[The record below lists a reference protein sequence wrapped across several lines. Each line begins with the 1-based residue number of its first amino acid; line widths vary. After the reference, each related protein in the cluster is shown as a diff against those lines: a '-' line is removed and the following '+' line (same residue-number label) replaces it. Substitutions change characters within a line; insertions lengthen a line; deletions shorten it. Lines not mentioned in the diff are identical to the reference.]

1 MNERER
7 YLDRNTAHLIRA
19 ALGSQARP
27 SARAAEQ
34 ALRLLLDQVR
44 ERSAKAP
51 FPDAA
56 VGILGAT
63 LVLAATWFTVQ
74 VIVSSPSLTA
84 NPSLLMMAAWLAANL
99 ALLPVASIVIL
110 IRRQRE

>member
-7 YLDRNTAHLIRA
+7 YLDRNTAHLIRMA
-19 ALGSQARP
+19 FGPHARP

-44 ERSAKAP
+44 ERAAEAA
-51 FPDAA
+51 FPDAV

-63 LVLAATWFTVQ
+63 LVLAATWLTAQ
-74 VIVSSPSLTA
+74 VIVTGTSLTASPSL
-84 NPSLLMMAAWLAANL
+84 LVLAAWLAANL
-99 ALLPVASIVIL
+99 ALVPVASIVIL

>member
-7 YLDRNTAHLIRA
+7 YLDRNAAHLIRVA
-19 ALGSQARP
+19 FGPHARP

-56 VGILGAT
+56 VGVLGAT
-63 LVLAATWFTVQ
+63 LVLAATWLTAQ
-74 VIVSSPSLTA
+74 VIVTGTLPSA
-84 NPSLLMMAAWLAANL
+84 NPSLLMMAAWLGANM
-99 ALLPVASIVIL
+99 ALVPVASIVIL

>member
-19 ALGSQARP
+19 AFGPHARP

-44 ERSAKAP
+44 ERSSEAP

-56 VGILGAT
+56 VGVLGAT
-63 LVLAATWFTVQ
+63 LVLAATWLTVQ
-74 VIVSSPSLTA
+74 VIVSGTSLTV
-84 NPSLLMMAAWLAANL
+84 NPALLMMAAWLGANL
-99 ALLPVASIVIL
+99 ALVPVASIVIL

>member
-7 YLDRNTAHLIRA
+7 YLDRNTARLIRA
-19 ALGSQARP
+19 AFGPQTRP

-44 ERSAKAP
+44 ERSAEAA
-51 FPDAA
+51 FPDAV

-63 LVLAATWFTVQ
+63 LVLAAAWLTAQ
-74 VIVSSPSLTA
+74 VLAGGSSPTA
-84 NPSLLMMAAWLAANL
+84 SPLLLMVAAWLGANL
-99 ALLPVASIVIL
+99 ALMPVASIVIL
-110 IRRQRE
+110 IRRRRE

>member
-1 MNERER
+1 MNDRER
-7 YLDRNTAHLIRA
+7 YLDRNTAHLIRTA
-19 ALGSQARP
+19 FVPQARP
-27 SARAAEQ
+27 STRAAEQ

-56 VGILGAT
+56 VGILGAA
-63 LVLAATWFTVQ
+63 LVLAATWLTAQ
-74 VIVSSPSLTA
+74 VIITGTSLTA
-84 NPSLLMMAAWLAANL
+84 TPSLLVLAAWLGANL
-99 ALLPVASIVIL
+99 ALVPVASIVIL

>member
-1 MNERER
+1 MNDRER
-7 YLDRNTAHLIRA
+7 YLDRNTAHLVQA
-19 ALGSQARP
+19 AFGPHARP

-34 ALRLLLDQVR
+34 MLRLLLDQVR
-44 ERSAKAP
+44 ERSAQAP

-63 LVLAATWFTVQ
+63 LVLAATWLTVQ
-74 VIVSSPSLTA
+74 VIVSGTSLTV
-84 NPSLLMMAAWLAANL
+84 NPSLLILAAWLGANL
-99 ALLPVASIVIL
+99 ALVPVASIVIL

>member
-1 MNERER
+1 MNDRER
-7 YLDRNTAHLIRA
+7 YLERNTAHLVQA
-19 ALGSQARP
+19 AFGPQARP

-34 ALRLLLDQVR
+34 ALRLLLDQVQG
-44 ERSAKAP
+44 RSTEIA

-63 LVLAATWFTVQ
+63 LVLAATWLTAQ
-74 VIVSSPSLTA
+74 VIVSGPSLTA
-84 NPSLLMMAAWLAANL
+84 NPSLLTLAAWLGANL
-99 ALLPVASIVIL
+99 ALVPVASIVIL

>member
-1 MNERER
+1 MNENER
-7 YLDRNTAHLIRA
+7 YLDRNTAHLVRA
-19 ALGSQARP
+19 AFGPHARP

-56 VGILGAT
+56 VGVLGAT
-63 LVLAATWFTVQ
+63 LVLAAICLTAQ
-74 VIVSSPSLTA
+74 VIVNGTSLTV
-84 NPSLLMMAAWLAANL
+84 NPSLLGLAAWLSANL

-110 IRRQRE
+110 IRRQHG

>member
-7 YLDRNTAHLIRA
+7 YLDRNVAHLIRTA
-19 ALGSQARP
+19 FGPQARP

-34 ALRLLLDQVR
+34 ALRLLLDQVQG
-44 ERSAKAP
+44 RSTEIA

-63 LVLAATWFTVQ
+63 LVLAATWLTAQ
-74 VIVSSPSLTA
+74 VIVSGPSLTA
-84 NPSLLMMAAWLAANL
+84 NPSLLMMAAWLGANL
-99 ALLPVASIVIL
+99 ALVPVASIVIL

>member
-19 ALGSQARP
+19 ALGPHARP
-27 SARAAEQ
+27 SARAADQ
-34 ALRLLLDQVR
+34 TFRLLLDQLR
-44 ERSAKAP
+44 TRSSEVA

-56 VGILGAT
+56 VGVLGTT
-63 LVLAATWFTVQ
+63 LVLAATWLTAQ
-74 VIVSSPSLTA
+74 VTITGTSPFA
-84 NPSLLMMAAWLAANL
+84 NPSLLMMSAWAVTNL